1 MNLAIIPARI
11 GSKRIKNKNIK
22 NFEGKPIIYYSILAA
37 KLSGIFDKVIV
48 STDSL
53 KIASISKKYGAD
65 VPFLRSKELSKD
77 NIGIIEVI
85 SKVLK
90 KLKIKPNLSTKV
102 CCIYPTAPM
111 LNKNFLIKGYKKLT
125 QNYDYVLSVKREDSR
140 ILRGF
145 YINKKTIIPINKKT
159 KDIRSQNLKNLY
171 LDAGQFCWGFAKSWL
186 SNKGCHELKSTFVD
200 IPDKYVQDIDT
211 IEDWKKA
218 IIKFRK
224 LK

>member
-111 LNKNFLIKGYKKLT
+111 LNKNFLIKGCKKLT
-125 QNYDYVLSVKREDSR
+125 QNYDYVLSVQREDSR

-159 KDIRSQNLKNLY
+159 KNIRSQNLKNLY

-186 SNKGCHELKSTFVD
+186 SNKGCHELKSTFID

-218 IIKFRK
+218 IIKFKK

>member
-37 KLSGIFDKVIV
+37 KLSGVFDKIIV

-111 LNKNFLIKGYKKLT
+111 LNKNFLIKGCKKLT
-125 QNYDYVLSVKREDSR
+125 QNYDYVLSVQREDSR

-159 KDIRSQNLKNLY
+159 KNIRSQNLKNLY
-171 LDAGQFCWGFAKSWL
+171 LDAGTFCWGFAKSWV
-186 SNKGCHELKSTFVD
+186 K
-200 IPDKYVQDIDT
+200 Q
-211 IEDWKKA
+211 
-218 IIKFRK
+218 
-224 LK
+224 

>member
-37 KLSGIFDKVIV
+37 KLSGVFDKIIV

-159 KDIRSQNLKNLY
+159 KNIRSQNLKNLY

-186 SNKGCHELKSTFVD
+186 SNKGCHELKSTFID

-218 IIKFRK
+218 IIKFKK

>member
-37 KLSGIFDKVIV
+37 KLSGVFDKVIV

-111 LNKNFLIKGYKKLT
+111 LNKNFLIKGYKQLT

-159 KDIRSQNLKNLY
+159 KNIRSQDLKNLY

-186 SNKGCHELKSTFVD
+186 SNKGCHELKSTFID

-218 IIKFRK
+218 IIKFKK

>member
-37 KLSGIFDKVIV
+37 KLSGVFDKIIV

-125 QNYDYVLSVKREDSR
+125 QNYDYVLSVQREDSR

-159 KDIRSQNLKNLY
+159 KNIRSQDLKNLY

-186 SNKGCHELKSTFVD
+186 SNKGCHELKSTFID

-218 IIKFRK
+218 IIKFKK

>member
-37 KLSGIFDKVIV
+37 KLSGVFDKIIV

-65 VPFLRSKELSKD
+65 VPFLRSKELSKAK
-77 NIGIIEVI
+77 IGIIEVI

-111 LNKNFLIKGYKKLT
+111 LNKNFLIKGCKKLT

-159 KDIRSQNLKNLY
+159 KNIRSQNLKNLY

-186 SNKGCHELKSTFVD
+186 SNKGCHELKSTFID

-218 IIKFRK
+218 IIKFKK

>member
-37 KLSGIFDKVIV
+37 KLSGVFDKIIV

-125 QNYDYVLSVKREDSR
+125 HNYDYVLSVKREDSR

-159 KDIRSQNLKNLY
+159 KNIRSQNLKNLY

-186 SNKGCHELKSTFVD
+186 SNKGCHELKSTFID

-218 IIKFRK
+218 IIKFKK

>member
-37 KLSGIFDKVIV
+37 KLSGVFDKVIV

-111 LNKNFLIKGYKKLT
+111 LNKNFLIKGCKKLT
-125 QNYDYVLSVKREDSR
+125 QNYDYVLSVQREDSR

-159 KDIRSQNLKNLY
+159 KNIRSQNLKNLY

-186 SNKGCHELKSTFVD
+186 SNKGCHELKSTFID

-218 IIKFRK
+218 IIKFKK

>member
-1 MNLAIIPARI
+1 MNIAIIPARM
-11 GSKRIKNKNIK
+11 GSKRIINKNIK

-37 KLSGIFDKVIV
+37 KLSGVFDKIIV

-111 LNKNFLIKGYKKLT
+111 LNKNFLIKGCKKLT

-159 KDIRSQNLKNLY
+159 KNIRSQNLKNLY

-186 SNKGCHELKSTFVD
+186 SNKGCHELKSTFID

-218 IIKFRK
+218 IIKFKK

>member
-1 MNLAIIPARI
+1 MNIAIIPARM
-11 GSKRIKNKNIK
+11 GSKRIINKNIK

-37 KLSGIFDKVIV
+37 KLSGVFDKVIV

-111 LNKNFLIKGYKKLT
+111 LNKNFLIKGYKQLT

-159 KDIRSQNLKNLY
+159 KNIRSQDLKNLY

-186 SNKGCHELKSTFVD
+186 SNKGCHELKSTFID

-218 IIKFRK
+218 IIKFKK

>member
-65 VPFLRSKELSKD
+65 VPFLRSKKLSND

-125 QNYDYVLSVKREDSR
+125 QNYDYVLSVKKEDSR

-159 KDIRSQNLKNLY
+159 KNIRSQNLKNLY

-186 SNKGCHELKSTFVD
+186 SNKGCHELKSTFID

-218 IIKFRK
+218 IIKFKK

>member
-37 KLSGIFDKVIV
+37 KLSGVFDKIIV

-111 LNKNFLIKGYKKLT
+111 LNKNFLIKGYKQLT

-159 KDIRSQNLKNLY
+159 KNIRSQNLKNLY

-186 SNKGCHELKSTFVD
+186 SNKGCHELKSTFID

-218 IIKFRK
+218 IIKFKK

>member
-48 STDSL
+48 STDSF

-159 KDIRSQNLKNLY
+159 KNIRSQHLKNLY

-186 SNKGCHELKSTFVD
+186 SNKGCHELKSTFVE

-218 IIKFRK
+218 IIKFKK

>member
-159 KDIRSQNLKNLY
+159 KNIRSQDLKNLY

-186 SNKGCHELKSTFVD
+186 SNKGCHELKSTFID

-218 IIKFRK
+218 IIKFKK

>member
-37 KLSGIFDKVIV
+37 KLSGVFDKVIV

-145 YINKKTIIPINKKT
+145 YINKKTIIPINKQT

-186 SNKGCHELKSTFVD
+186 SNKGCHELKSTFID

-218 IIKFRK
+218 IIKFKK

>member
-1 MNLAIIPARI
+1 MNIAIIPARM
-11 GSKRIKNKNIK
+11 GSKRIINKNIK

-37 KLSGIFDKVIV
+37 KLSGVFDKVIV

-111 LNKNFLIKGYKKLT
+111 LNKNFLIKGCKKLT

-159 KDIRSQNLKNLY
+159 KNIRSQDLKNLY

-186 SNKGCHELKSTFVD
+186 SNKGCHELKSTFID

-218 IIKFRK
+218 IIKFKK

>member
-37 KLSGIFDKVIV
+37 KLSGVFDKVIV

-90 KLKIKPNLSTKV
+90 N
-102 CCIYPTAPM
+102 
-111 LNKNFLIKGYKKLT
+111 
-125 QNYDYVLSVKREDSR
+125 
-140 ILRGF
+140 
-145 YINKKTIIPINKKT
+145 
-159 KDIRSQNLKNLY
+159 
-171 LDAGQFCWGFAKSWL
+171 
-186 SNKGCHELKSTFVD
+186 
-200 IPDKYVQDIDT
+200 
-211 IEDWKKA
+211 
-218 IIKFRK
+218 
-224 LK
+224 

>member
-37 KLSGIFDKVIV
+37 KLSGVFDKVIV

-77 NIGIIEVI
+77 NIGVIEVI

-159 KDIRSQNLKNLY
+159 KNIRSQNLKNLY

-186 SNKGCHELKSTFVD
+186 SNKGCHELKSTFID

-218 IIKFRK
+218 IIKFKK

>member
-125 QNYDYVLSVKREDSR
+125 QNYDYVLSVKKEDSR

-159 KDIRSQNLKNLY
+159 KNIRSQNLKNLY

-186 SNKGCHELKSTFVD
+186 SNKGCHELKSTFID

-218 IIKFRK
+218 IIKFKK

>member
-111 LNKNFLIKGYKKLT
+111 LNKNFLIKGYKQLT

-159 KDIRSQNLKNLY
+159 KNIRSQDLKNLY

-186 SNKGCHELKSTFVD
+186 SNKGCHELKSTFID

-218 IIKFRK
+218 IIKFKK

>member
-37 KLSGIFDKVIV
+37 KLSGVFDKVIV

-159 KDIRSQNLKNLY
+159 KNIRSQNLKNLY

-186 SNKGCHELKSTFVD
+186 SNKGCHELKSTFID

-218 IIKFRK
+218 IIKFKK

>member
-37 KLSGIFDKVIV
+37 KLSGVFDKIIV

-65 VPFLRSKELSKD
+65 VPFLRSKKLSKD

-111 LNKNFLIKGYKKLT
+111 LNKNFLIKGYKQLT

-159 KDIRSQNLKNLY
+159 KNIRSQNLKNLY

-186 SNKGCHELKSTFVD
+186 SNKGCHELKSTFID

-218 IIKFRK
+218 IIKFKK

>member
-37 KLSGIFDKVIV
+37 KLSGVFDKIIV

-125 QNYDYVLSVKREDSR
+125 QNYDYVLSVQREDSR

-159 KDIRSQNLKNLY
+159 KNIRSQNLKNLY

-186 SNKGCHELKSTFVD
+186 SNKGCHELKSTFID

-218 IIKFRK
+218 IIKFKK

>member
-37 KLSGIFDKVIV
+37 KLSGVFDKIIV

-111 LNKNFLIKGYKKLT
+111 LNKNFLIKGCKKLT
-125 QNYDYVLSVKREDSR
+125 QNYDYVLSVQREDSR

-159 KDIRSQNLKNLY
+159 KNIRSQNLKNLY

-186 SNKGCHELKSTFVD
+186 SNKGCHELKSTFID

-218 IIKFRK
+218 IIKFKK

>member
-111 LNKNFLIKGYKKLT
+111 LNKNFLIKGCKKLT

-159 KDIRSQNLKNLY
+159 KNIRSQNLKNLY

-186 SNKGCHELKSTFVD
+186 SNKGCHELKSTFID

-218 IIKFRK
+218 IIKFKK

>member
-37 KLSGIFDKVIV
+37 KLSGVFDKVIV

-159 KDIRSQNLKNLY
+159 KNIRSQDLKNLY

-186 SNKGCHELKSTFVD
+186 SNKGCHELKSTFID

-218 IIKFRK
+218 IIKFKK

>member
-159 KDIRSQNLKNLY
+159 KNIRSQNLKNLY

-186 SNKGCHELKSTFVD
+186 SNKGCHELKSTFID

-218 IIKFRK
+218 IIKFKK

>member
-37 KLSGIFDKVIV
+37 KLSGVFDKIIV

-125 QNYDYVLSVKREDSR
+125 HNYDYVLSVKREDSR

-159 KDIRSQNLKNLY
+159 KNIRSQDLKNLY

-186 SNKGCHELKSTFVD
+186 SNKGCHELKSTFID

-218 IIKFRK
+218 IIKFKK

>member
-1 MNLAIIPARI
+1 MNLAIIPARS
-11 GSKRIKNKNIK
+11 GSKRIINKNIK
-22 NFEGKPIIYYSILAA
+22 IFEGKPIVCYSISTA
-37 KLSGIFDKVIV
+37 KSSGIFDKIIV
-48 STDSL
+48 STDSV

-65 VPFLRSKELSKD
+65 VPFLRSKKLSKD
-77 NIGIIEVI
+77 KIGIIEVI
-85 SKVLK
+85 SQALK
-90 KLKIKPNLSTKV
+90 KLKIKPNSSTKV

-111 LNKNFLIKGYKKLT
+111 LKKEFLKKGYKKLT
-125 QNYDYVLSVKREDSR
+125 KNYDYVLSVRKEDSR

-145 YINKKTIIPINKKT
+145 YGDKKRIIPINKKIKNT
-159 KDIRSQNLKNLY
+159 RSQNLENIY
-171 LDAGQFCWGFAKSWL
+171 VDSGQFCWGFARSWL

-218 IIKFRK
+218 IKKFKK

>member
-65 VPFLRSKELSKD
+65 VPFLRSKKLSKD

-111 LNKNFLIKGYKKLT
+111 LNKNFLIKGCKKLT
-125 QNYDYVLSVKREDSR
+125 QNYDYVLSVQREDSR

-159 KDIRSQNLKNLY
+159 KNIRSQNLKNLY

-186 SNKGCHELKSTFVD
+186 SNKGCHELKSTFID

-218 IIKFRK
+218 IIKFKK

>member
-37 KLSGIFDKVIV
+37 KLSGVFDKIIV

-65 VPFLRSKELSKD
+65 VPFLRSKKLSKD

-111 LNKNFLIKGYKKLT
+111 LNKNFLIKGYKQLT

-159 KDIRSQNLKNLY
+159 KNIRSQDLKNLY

-186 SNKGCHELKSTFVD
+186 SNKGCHELKSTFID

-218 IIKFRK
+218 IIKFKK

>member
-65 VPFLRSKELSKD
+65 VPFLRSKKLSKD

-159 KDIRSQNLKNLY
+159 KNIRSQNLKNLY

-186 SNKGCHELKSTFVD
+186 SNKGCHELKSTFID

-218 IIKFRK
+218 IIKFKK

>member
-48 STDSL
+48 STDSF

-77 NIGIIEVI
+77 NVGIVEVI

-90 KLKIKPNLSTKV
+90 KLKIKPNFSTKV

-111 LNKNFLIKGYKKLT
+111 LNKNFLKKSYKKLT
-125 QNYDYVLSVKREDSR
+125 QN
-140 ILRGF
+140 
-145 YINKKTIIPINKKT
+145 
-159 KDIRSQNLKNLY
+159 
-171 LDAGQFCWGFAKSWL
+171 
-186 SNKGCHELKSTFVD
+186 
-200 IPDKYVQDIDT
+200 
-211 IEDWKKA
+211 
-218 IIKFRK
+218 
-224 LK
+224 

>member
-37 KLSGIFDKVIV
+37 KLSGVFDKVIV

-111 LNKNFLIKGYKKLT
+111 LNKNFLIKGYKQLT

-159 KDIRSQNLKNLY
+159 KNIRSQNLKNLY

-186 SNKGCHELKSTFVD
+186 SNKGCHELKSTFID

-218 IIKFRK
+218 IIKFKK

>member
-37 KLSGIFDKVIV
+37 KLSGVFDKIIV

-111 LNKNFLIKGYKKLT
+111 LNKNFLIKGCKKLT
-125 QNYDYVLSVKREDSR
+125 QNYDYVLSVQREDSR

-159 KDIRSQNLKNLY
+159 KNIRSQDLKNLY

-186 SNKGCHELKSTFVD
+186 SNKGCHELKSTFID

-218 IIKFRK
+218 IIKFKK

>member
-37 KLSGIFDKVIV
+37 KLSGVFDKIIV

-111 LNKNFLIKGYKKLT
+111 LNKNFLIKGYKQLT
-125 QNYDYVLSVKREDSR
+125 QNYDYVLSVQREDSR

-159 KDIRSQNLKNLY
+159 KNIRSQNLKNLY

-186 SNKGCHELKSTFVD
+186 SNKGCHELKSTFID

-218 IIKFRK
+218 IIKFKK